1 MWITALCHCDQD
13 WFPWPGRPEKEGA
26 VGGLLS
32 TIISVTIP
40 SVSFFLSS
48 YYLLQLAATVFS
60 TLNEIFFFYFPF
72 FLSNPAQHYRGEWSS
87 APPFIP
93 FSNMHISLSL
103 LLPHLDIRSHHT
115 VKDGANFFLLSLVMN
130 WRGD

>member
-48 YYLLQLAATVFS
+48 CYLLQLAATVFS
-60 TLNEIFFFYFPF
+60 TLNEIFFFLFPF
-72 FLSNPAQHYRGEWSS
+72 PPFFPIQHSIIGGSG
-87 APPFIP
+87 APPLPLLHFQIFISP
-93 FSNMHISLSL
+93 FPCCYPISISD
-103 LLPHLDIRSHHT
+103 PR
-115 VKDGANFFLLSLVMN
+115 
-130 WRGD
+130 